1 MEIEMMINKYRLA
14 GPLAASA
21 KAKRVY
27 LEEFKRT
34 LLALLMK
41 DAEIKGCKV
50 VSAQDRDAYADDR
63 YVDHLKG
70 YKVAVEEDEL
80 MKFEVK
86 RLELEIE
93 VWRTQQANERL
104 ERKAYSA

>member
-1 MEIEMMINKYRLA
+1 MEIEMMINKYRLI
-14 GPLAASA
+14 GPAAASA
-21 KAKRVY
+21 KAKRIY

-50 VSAQDRDAYADDR
+50 VSAQDRDAYADSR
-63 YVDHLKG
+63 YLEHLNG
-70 YKVAVEEDEL
+70 YRVAVEEDEL

-86 RLELEIE
+86 RLELEID
-93 VWRTQQANERL
+93 VWRTHQANERL
-104 ERKAYSA
+104 ERKAYGL